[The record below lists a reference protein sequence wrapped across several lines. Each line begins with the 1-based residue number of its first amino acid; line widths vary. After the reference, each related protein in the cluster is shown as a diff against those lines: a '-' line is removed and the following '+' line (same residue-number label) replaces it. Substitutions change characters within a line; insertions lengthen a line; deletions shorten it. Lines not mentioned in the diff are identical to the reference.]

1 MLIYHD
7 NLEKNHFLRFRI
19 VFFCLEIKK
28 QIEKKSVV
36 SCICNINLFERE
48 FYYAKVS
55 KTKWTR
61 NETINGGYSSK
72 DCLKDIGKGIG
83 AGTVAGAAGG
93 GLAAGLG
100 AIPGAFVGAHFG
112 VIGGS
117 AACIGGLLGN

>member
-1 MLIYHD
+1 MH
-7 NLEKNHFLRFRI
+7 K
-19 VFFCLEIKK
+19 
-28 QIEKKSVV
+28 EKKLNNQELQQ
-36 SCICNINLFERE
+36 I
-48 FYYAKVS
+48 A
-55 KTKWTR
+55 
-61 NETINGGYSSK
+61 GGYSSK

-117 AACIGGLLGN
+117 AACIGGLLGNQEVILMKKELLNKNEMSKIIGGKINWGNVGGSCVGGAVKW

>member
-1 MLIYHD
+1 MR
-7 NLEKNHFLRFRI
+7 K
-19 VFFCLEIKK
+19 VKK
-28 QIEKKSVV
+28 LNNQELQQI
-36 SCICNINLFERE
+36 
-48 FYYAKVS
+48 A
-55 KTKWTR
+55 
-61 NETINGGYSSK
+61 GGYSSK

-83 AGTVAGAAGG
+83 AGAAGG